1 MNSGM
6 RRYGPLALLVAIAVA
21 VGLVVSMTRRPQAQE
36 EWQFRICADPN
47 NLPYSNIRR
56 EGFEDRI
63 AQLIA
68 QHLHAKLSYTW
79 SPQWRMARVIREG
92 LREGECDAVMGVP
105 DRYPLLLTTQPY
117 YKSTYVFVYRA
128 DRPWN
133 VRSFDDPILRRLRI
147 GVQVIGFGYQNTPPA
162 EALAQRGI
170 RNVVGY
176 SPWDYDDPHRNGRIV
191 EAVAKGEVDV
201 SVVWGPIAG
210 YFAKR
215 SKVALKL
222 VPVSPQ
228 IVPPMLPMVYAISMG
243 VRHGDDA
250 LAERLNRA
258 IEARRR
264 AIEGVLRAYGVPL
277 LPLP

>member
-1 MNSGM
+1 MDAKM
-6 RRYGPLALLVAIAVA
+6 RRYGPIALLVATAVA
-21 VGLVVSMTRRPQAQE
+21 VGLVVSLGRRPQAQE
-36 EWQFRICADPN
+36 EWQFRVCADPN

-56 EGFEDRI
+56 EGFEDKI
-63 AQLIA
+63 AQIVT
-68 QHLHAKLSYTW
+68 QHLHAKLVYVW
-79 SPQWRMARVIREG
+79 SPQWRMTRAIREG

-105 DRYPLLLTTQPY
+105 DRYPLLLTTRPY

-128 DRPWN
+128 DRTWN

-147 GVQVIGFGYQNTPPA
+147 GLQVIGFDYHNTPPA

-176 SPWDYDDPHRNGRIV
+176 SPWDYEDPYRYGRIV
-191 EAVAKGEVDV
+191 EAVAKGEVDLA
-201 SVVWGPIAG
+201 VVWGPIAG

-215 SKVALKL
+215 QKVALRL

-250 LAERLNRA
+250 LAERLNRTIEVRMKA
-258 IEARRR
+258 IES
-264 AIEGVLRAYGVPL
+264 VLRSYGVPL
-277 LPLP
+277 FPMP